1 MDEGAF
7 QRALEFARSIRTDE
21 LSIGPT
27 IAVGPT
33 AFSGD
38 LSEARSQ
45 DSEPSST
52 VQLSAETTEQT
63 DNDFWDTAT
72 TPDKSREGQVPG
84 QNQREEL
91 IYWLRELGPY
101 RKGPF
106 SFFGEQ
112 VASHWNSDAKWQ
124 HCRPFL
130 ESDPS
135 VVSGDVLDLGCNNGY
150 YLLRLLELKKTGTIT
165 GMDPA
170 RPFYQQFRFL
180 QEMLGPEHP
189 ACSVRFIPCGHEGL
203 KSDIPVPLSP
213 ESTGE
218 SGASWAM
225 GAEKNEEPGIS
236 RTGRE
241 KREVGGAGSEKHRDS
256 AISRTSGEK
265 REGDSADSEKDR
277 DSVISRTATE
287 KVESDPADA
296 EKDGQGGTSRT
307 GDAGRREWN
316 GEEVANTE
324 FDAILCWGV
333 IYHRTDPI
341 ELLRTIHGALRT
353 GGMLYLESMAIPD
366 DPAAPYPRAIVPS
379 GKYAGARGI
388 WHVPDAE
395 SLKNYLHRSG
405 FRDIEILKQW
415 DYAAELNPETGLPV
429 LDEFLDPARPGFLK
443 DGLPAPIR
451 ILVRAR
457 R

>member
-45 DSEPSST
+45 DSEPGST

-91 IYWLRELGPY
+91 IYWLNELGPY

-203 KSDIPVPLSP
+203 KSEIPQPLAP

-218 SGASWAM
+218 SAASWAM
-225 GAEKNEEPGIS
+225 GAEKNEERGIS

-241 KREVGGAGSEKHRDS
+241 KREGGGAGSEKH
-256 AISRTSGEK
+256 
-265 REGDSADSEKDR
+265 R

-287 KVESDPADA
+287 KVESDPAGA
-296 EKDGQGGTSRT
+296 EKNEDRGTSRT